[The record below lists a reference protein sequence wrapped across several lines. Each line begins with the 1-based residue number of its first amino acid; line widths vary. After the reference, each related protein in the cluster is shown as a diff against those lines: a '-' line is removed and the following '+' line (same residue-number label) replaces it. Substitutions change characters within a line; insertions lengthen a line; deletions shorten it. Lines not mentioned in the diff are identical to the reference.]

1 VAEQNSLATIS
12 EVFENARTRHAA
24 GRVAEAEALYRRI
37 LGLDPAHIGSLLML
51 AAIGHQTGYYAEALA
66 LIDRALALD
75 PTQPATRYGRA
86 MALQG
91 LGRYEEAVAE
101 YQQAI
106 ALKPDYVEASHN
118 LAALFQMTGRADEA
132 ISAYRRVL
140 ALKPDYVD
148 AHNNLGVA
156 LRDKFRFAEAVA
168 CFETALKLAPGHA
181 ELHNN
186 LAVVLKA
193 QGRLDEAVSHYQQ
206 ALVLKPDYVG
216 AHSNI
221 LMSMNYRSGLGA
233 DEIYRAHRD
242 WDDRHGRK
250 RAPGEP
256 VRPLDRNP
264 DRPLRVGYVSPDF
277 REHSV
282 AYFFE
287 PVLARHDPVMVET
300 FCYANVPK
308 PDAVTS
314 RLMSHARHWRQ
325 IDRLDEAAIAG
336 QIRADGIDILVDLA
350 GHSSNHSLC
359 VFACK
364 PAPVQVTWLGYPNTT
379 GLRAVDYR
387 LTDEIAD
394 PPGAAARRHTER
406 LEYLPQGFLCYQA
419 AASAPPVGRPPA
431 SVSGTIT
438 FGSFNNLA
446 KVTPQV
452 VAVWAEI
459 LRAVPNSRLV
469 LKSGAFADAA
479 TGRLYTERFAAEGV
493 APERLDLLS
502 QDTTTAAHLARY
514 HKLDLALDPFP
525 YNGTTTTCEAL
536 WMGVPVVTLA
546 GNYHA
551 GRVGASLLTG
561 LGLEFLVAPDEP
573 GYVAVASR
581 LAGDLPAL
589 ATLRAGLRARLM
601 RSPLCDADGF
611 ARQLEAA
618 YRRMWLCYLGETAP

>member
-1 VAEQNSLATIS
+1 MATIS
-12 EVFENARTRHAA
+12 EVFEIARAHHAV
-24 GRVAEAEALYRRI
+24 GRLADAEALYRRI
-37 LGLDPAHIGSLLML
+37 LGLDRTHIGSNLML
-51 AAIGHQTGYYAEALA
+51 AAIGHQTGHYAEALV
-66 LIDRALALD
+66 LIDRALAVD
-75 PTQPATRYGRA
+75 PAQPATRYGRA
-86 MALQG
+86 MALQS
-91 LGRYEEAVAE
+91 LGRYEEAVVE

-156 LRDKFRFAEAVA
+156 LRDKFRFVEAVA
-168 CFETALKLAPGHA
+168 CFETALKLAPAHA

-193 QGRLDEAVSHYQQ
+193 QGRLDEAVLHYQQ
-206 ALVLKPDYVG
+206 ALALKPEYVG

-221 LMSMNYRSGLGA
+221 LMSLNYRPGLGA
-233 DEIYRAHRD
+233 DEIYRAHCE
-242 WDDRHGRK
+242 WDARHGRK
-250 RAPGEP
+250 RAPAEP
-256 VRPLDRNP
+256 VRPLDRSP

-287 PVLARHDPVMVET
+287 PVLARHDPRMVET

-308 PDAVTS
+308 PDAVTA
-314 RLMSHARHWRQ
+314 RLQSHARHWRQ

-359 VFACK
+359 VFARK
-364 PAPVQVTWLGYPNTT
+364 PAPLQVTWLGYPNTT
-379 GLRAVDYR
+379 GLAAIDYR

-394 PPGAAARRHTER
+394 PPGAAAKLHTER
-406 LEYLPQGFLCYQA
+406 LEYLPQGFLCYQPV
-419 AASAPPVGRPPA
+419 ASAPPVGRLPA
-431 SVSGTIT
+431 DLSGTIT

-459 LRAVPNSRLV
+459 LRTVPNSRLV
-469 LKSGAFADAA
+469 LKSSAFADAA

-493 APERLDLLS
+493 ARERLDLLPH
-502 QDTTTAAHLARY
+502 DTATAAHLAHY
-514 HKLDLALDPFP
+514 HMLDIALDPFP
-525 YNGTTTTCEAL
+525 YSGTTTTCEAL

-546 GNYHA
+546 GNRHA
-551 GRVGASLLTG
+551 ARVGASLLTR
-561 LGLEFLVAPDEP
+561 LGLEALVTHDEA
-573 GYVAVASR
+573 GYVAAANR
-581 LAGDLPAL
+581 LARDLPAL
-589 ATLRAGLRARLM
+589 ASLRAGLRARLM

-618 YRRMWLCYLGETAP
+618 YRRMWRRYLGETAA